1 MLFAEEHGVAKLG
14 QRDLDE
20 RFIALHQ
27 DGRKT
32 RPERFLRGTVDPRQ
46 VETLL
51 FAEVGD
57 LAHNLVQLLHV
68 LVLAGEP

>member
-1 MLFAEEHGVAKLG
+1 MLFAEKHGVAKLG

-20 RFIALHQ
+20 RLVALHE
-27 DGRKT
+27 DGGET
-32 RPERFLRGTVDPRQ
+32 RPKRFLRGTVDPRQ

-57 LAHNLVQLLHV
+57 LAHDLVQLLHV